1 MSTIQNISLYV
12 PHVFANYSKTD
23 VAKVF
28 NEYVGHVKEVDFVS
42 KKSHDGRPY
51 NAVYIHFHAWHNN
64 HATANLQARILDPN
78 QEARIVYDDPWYWI
92 VLENKGQKSARAN
105 MPPNI
110 ICRDE
115 FPAIV
120 TPRKTGTGEAIAP
133 NAPTK
138 AARKEPMLAEK
149 MPSINLENDFDEA
162 LTKEA
167 LDAIRLYELQELMDE
182 QERFLITIDSRYV
195 RAIESENVDMRMK
208 LAHLNHIYQAEF
220 SKTAALTAAMA
231 GSISSA
237 K

>member
-64 HATANLQARILDPN
+64 HATVNLQARILDPA

-105 MPPNI
+105 TPRI
-110 ICRDE
+110 ACSDE

-133 NAPTK
+133 NAPIK

-149 MPSINLENDFDEA
+149 MPIINLENDFDEA

-182 QERFLITIDSRYV
+182 QEQFLITIDSRYV

>member
-12 PHVFANYSKTD
+12 PHVFANYSKD
-23 VAKVF
+23 AVAKVF
-28 NEYVGHVKEVDFVS
+28 NEYVGEVKEVDFVS

-51 NAVYIHFHAWHNN
+51 NAAYIHFHAWHNN
-64 HATANLQARILDPN
+64 HATVNLQARVLDPA

-105 MPPNI
+105 TPPMA
-110 ICRDE
+110 CRDE
-115 FPAIV
+115 FPAIL
-120 TPRKTGTGEAIAP
+120 TPRKAAAGGAIAP

-138 AARKEPMLAEK
+138 AARKEPAFAEK
-149 MPSINLENDFDEA
+149 MPNINLEDDFDEA
-162 LTKEA
+162 LAKEA
-167 LDAIRLYELQELMDE
+167 RDAIRLYELQDLMDE
-182 QERFLITIDSRYV
+182 EDRFLITIDSRYV
-195 RAIESENVDMRMK
+195 RAIESENADMRVK

-231 GSISSA
+231 GSISA

>member
-64 HATANLQARILDPN
+64 HATVNLQARILDPN

-105 MPPNI
+105 MPRI
-110 ICRDE
+110 ACSDE

-133 NAPTK
+133 NAPIK

-149 MPSINLENDFDEA
+149 MPIINLENDFDEA

-182 QERFLITIDSRYV
+182 EDRFLITIDSRYV
-195 RAIESENVDMRMK
+195 RAIESENADMRAK